1 MSELAQPEIAGA
13 PPATRHRFAWL
24 RLGRRPAPPAWPVWP
39 AWLGWFGWLGWLS
52 IAAAVAARFAGR
64 AGDDIYIT
72 YRYAYN
78 LAHGRG
84 LVFNPGERV
93 FGVSDPGVA
102 VLLAGLHGAT
112 GLPIPMLGT
121 LTTAAALL
129 AIAGLLLAAAAAAGR
144 AAEGWIGG
152 TLLLG
157 SAYVWIGQ
165 GAGPVPALALL
176 LAAARAAD
184 RPRPWLAGLL
194 AGLAFCCRPDAALGA
209 AALALLLAVEARRSI
224 APAAGESIASP
235 LPPPVASH
243 LPPSGALD
251 LPPSLASRLPGP
263 LASHPTRPRASALT
277 SPLASRLIRPLAFS
291 ATFAAVVLFAVGGA
305 WAWFGAPLPETLAAK
320 RQFAA
325 LAPQVFT
332 GLGFWRPARELFCR
346 FAGGWPCGDALLVLG
361 IVGQVPLFAGAGRS
375 GRLLVLNAAALAA
388 FYTFARLPF
397 FIWYTIPPAVAV
409 LYGAPFLAGALIRRL
424 GGLAGADRRAAAG
437 STERITLAAAGKAA
451 GAHRVTAAGRAAAAG
466 AVVIAGAYIFIAAMA
481 GGLRWFREDA
491 RDWRLFAYRRAGEWI
506 RGHTPPQ
513 ADVVFDEVGILGYYS
528 DRPIEDLIGLVSPRS
543 RPFAAAGDPVGA
555 FLARPADLVLFHT
568 YNRRGGT
575 RPIVIRP
582 WFAAAYQEVATIPDP
597 AAHAA
602 TLIYRRRPG
611 SFVPPPRPPWRRP
624 PPPAAPG
631 SRAGD

>member
-1 MSELAQPEIAGA
+1 MSELAQPGIDGA
-13 PPATRHRFAWL
+13 PPAPSARRLLAWL
-24 RLGRRPAPPAWPVWP
+24 RFASRPASPVRPVWPVWP
-39 AWLGWFGWLGWLS
+39 RILGWMCWFG

-93 FGVSDPGVA
+93 FGVSDPGIA
-102 VLLAGLHGAT
+102 VLLAGLHRAT
-112 GLPIPMLGT
+112 GLPIPVLGT
-121 LTTAAALL
+121 LVTAAAML
-129 AIAGLLLAAAAAAGR
+129 AIAGLLLAAATAAGR
-144 AAEGWIGG
+144 AVEGWIGG

-194 AGLAFCCRPDAALGA
+194 AGLAFCCRPDAAVGA
-209 AALALLLAVEARRSI
+209 AALALLLVAEAWRSM
-224 APAAGESIASP
+224 APPPAAGEP
-235 LPPPVASH
+235 LASH
-243 LPPSGALD
+243 LPPPLT
-251 LPPSLASRLPGP
+251 SRL
-263 LASHPTRPRASALT
+263 T
-277 SPLASRLIRPLAFS
+277 RPLAFC
-291 ATFAAVVLFAVGGA
+291 AAFGAVVLAAVGGA

-320 RQFAA
+320 RHFAA

-332 GLGFWRPARELFCR
+332 GLGFWRPAHDLFCR
-346 FAGGWPCGDALLVLG
+346 FAGGWPGGEALLVLG
-361 IVGQVPLFAGAGRS
+361 IGGQVPLFAGAGRS
-375 GRLLVLNAAALAA
+375 GRLLVLHAAALAV

-397 FIWYTIPPAVAV
+397 FIWYTIPAAVAV
-409 LYGAPFLAGALIRRL
+409 LYGAPFLAGDVVRRL
-424 GGLAGADRRAAAG
+424 GGLASADRRAAAG
-437 STERITLAAAGKAA
+437 RAELALAAAGNADGAEAERVIAAVKTAAADQVTSARKGDDGRVAAA
-451 GAHRVTAAGRAAAAG
+451 GSFTSAGKAAAAG
-466 AVVIAGAYIFIAAMA
+466 VVAIAGAGVFLAAMA
-481 GGLRWFREDA
+481 GGVRWFREDA
-491 RDWRLFAYRRAGEWI
+491 ADWRLFAYRRAGEWI
-506 RGHTPPQ
+506 RDHTAPQ
-513 ADVVFDEVGILGYYS
+513 ADVVFDEVGIVGYYS
-528 DRPIEDLIGLVSPRS
+528 DRTIEDLIGLVTPRS

-582 WFAAAYQEVATIPDP
+582 WFAAAYQEIATIPDP

-602 TLIYRRRPG
+602 MLIYGRRPG
-611 SFVPPPRPPWRRP
+611 SFLPPPRPPWHR
-624 PPPAAPG
+624 PPAAALVPG
-631 SRAGD
+631 AGH